1 MCRDIVALGHPH
13 EKWKAGQ
20 SVPVA
25 TRRSAPPWTESKGLR
40 EAFLRRAVGQLWP
53 GSTMGSKR
61 YDEPQKIE
69 PTRGNEPLA
78 LDQRK
83 VPTRVATYEARN
95 PRSSD
100 QRPMAK

>member
-1 MCRDIVALGHPH
+1 MMQSMAASGTKAALKLMDDRRCVGIFFAHGHPQ

-40 EAFLRRAVGQLWP
+40 EAFLRRAVGRLWP

-61 YDEPQKIE
+61 YDEPHS
-69 PTRGNEPLA
+69 N
-78 LDQRK
+78 
-83 VPTRVATYEARN
+83 N
-95 PRSSD
+95 
-100 QRPMAK
+100 